1 MTPLMEIKPPSRIA
15 TLAQAYVGTKLCL
28 HRKGKDSPNSLFR
41 GNRFKVYGDDCMK
54 RTLMLTR
61 QIADSGQTTP
71 LNGDVGDG
79 DASDVK
85 VENYRKLH

>member
-1 MTPLMEIKPPSRIA
+1 MVTPLS
-15 TLAQAYVGTKLCL
+15 G
-28 HRKGKDSPNSLFR
+28 
-41 GNRFKVYGDDCMK
+41 VYGDDCMK

-85 VENYRKLH
+85 VENYRKLN

>member
-1 MTPLMEIKPPSRIA
+1 MGPRSEEIVTPKFGV
-15 TLAQAYVGTKLCL
+15 Y
-28 HRKGKDSPNSLFR
+28 KDE
-41 GNRFKVYGDDCMK
+41 CMK
-54 RTLMLTR
+54 RTVILTR

>member
-1 MTPLMEIKPPSRIA
+1 MVTPLF
-15 TLAQAYVGTKLCL
+15 G
-28 HRKGKDSPNSLFR
+28 
-41 GNRFKVYGDDCMK
+41 VYGYDRMK
-54 RTLMLTR
+54 RTVMLTR

-85 VENYRKLH
+85 VKKNRKKYIYYYNNK

>member
-1 MTPLMEIKPPSRIA
+1 
-15 TLAQAYVGTKLCL
+15 
-28 HRKGKDSPNSLFR
+28 
-41 GNRFKVYGDDCMK
+41 MK
-54 RTLMLTR
+54 RTVMLTQ

-85 VENYRKLH
+85 ASN